1 MAEDSA
7 MSDDLWKKSA
17 SELAALIKSKQ
28 VSSREVVESH
38 LARIQAV
45 NKKVNAI
52 TVVLAESAL
61 EAADAADK
69 TTPSGP
75 LHGVPFTIKENI
87 DCVGSPTTQ
96 GVPLMADA
104 MPPIDSPVVARMK
117 KAGAIPLARTN
128 LPEMGLRITT
138 DNPLRGRTL
147 NPWNADRT
155 AGGSSGGEASALATG
170 MSPIGLGNDI
180 GGSLRNPAFCCGIT
194 SLKPSAGRI
203 PHAASL
209 PPQDVGLAFQIM
221 AVNGPMARH
230 VKDVGLGYEI
240 LSGRDP
246 RDPVSVDAPLA
257 GPEPADR
264 KVAVVTEIPGV
275 KLPSSAITAV
285 RDAAKALKDAG
296 WEIVETQPPELRQV
310 HETWAYILA
319 MDFAPLL
326 PEFSALMSPP
336 PIELL
341 KKLFARNDP
350 RSVRLPEIHSERNRL
365 CRIWSEFFAQY
376 PIMVGPTWTDIQ
388 FLHDADVHPDTG
400 MDLTIDLL
408 RFVTPGNVLGIPCAA
423 VPTGINGGLP
433 TGVLVYADRWR
444 DDLCLT
450 GAQIIESALGC
461 ICPIDPVF

>member
-1 MAEDSA
+1 MVDE
-7 MSDDLWKKSA
+7 LWKKSA
-17 SELAALIKSKQ
+17 TELAELINSKQ
-28 VSSREVVESH
+28 ISSREVIESH
-38 LARIQAV
+38 LARIEAV
-45 NKKVNAI
+45 NEKVNAI

-69 TTPSGP
+69 TGSSGP

-96 GVPLMADA
+96 GVPLLAEA
-104 MPPIDSPVVARMK
+104 MPSIDSPVVERMK

-155 AGGSSGGEASALATG
+155 TGGSSGGEASALATG

-203 PHAASL
+203 PHAASI
-209 PPQDVGLAFQIM
+209 PPFEDAGI
-221 AVNGPMARH
+221 AVQLMVVEGPMARH
-230 VKDVGLGYEI
+230 VKDVRLGYEI

-257 GPEPADR
+257 GPEPANK
-264 KVAVVTEIPGV
+264 KVAVVTEIPGIE
-275 KLPSSAITAV
+275 LASSAVAAV
-285 RDAAKALKDAG
+285 KEAANTLKDAG
-296 WEIVETQPPELRQV
+296 WEAVETQPPELEQV
-310 HETWAYILA
+310 HEIWAYILA
-319 MDFAPLL
+319 MDFSPLL
-326 PEFSALMSPP
+326 PELSALMSPP
-336 PIELL
+336 LIEMLR
-341 KKLFARNDP
+341 KLFVRNDP
-350 RSVRLPEIHSERNRL
+350 SSVRLPDIHSERNRL
-365 CRIWSEFFAQY
+365 CRIWSEFFVEY

-400 MDLTIDLL
+400 MDLTSDLL
-408 RFVTPGNVLGIPCAA
+408 RFITPGNVLGIPSAA
-423 VPTGINGGLP
+423 VPTGVIDGLP
-433 TGVLVYADRWR
+433 TGVQVYADRWR
-444 DDLCLT
+444 DDLSLT
-450 GAQIIESALGC
+450 GAEIIESALGH

>member
-1 MAEDSA
+1 MVDE
-7 MSDDLWKKSA
+7 LWKKSA
-17 SELAALIKSKQ
+17 TELAELINSKQ
-28 VSSREVVESH
+28 ISSREVIESH
-38 LARIQAV
+38 LARIEAV
-45 NKKVNAI
+45 NEKVNAI

-69 TTPSGP
+69 TGSSGP

-96 GVPLMADA
+96 GVPLLAEA
-104 MPPIDSPVVARMK
+104 MPSIDSPVVERMK

-155 AGGSSGGEASALATG
+155 TGGSSGGEASALATG

-203 PHAASL
+203 PHAASI
-209 PPQDVGLAFQIM
+209 PPFEDAGI
-221 AVNGPMARH
+221 AVQLMVVEGPMARH
-230 VKDVGLGYEI
+230 VKDVRLGYEI

-257 GPEPADR
+257 GAEPANK
-264 KVAVVTEIPGV
+264 KVAVVTEIPGIE
-275 KLPSSAITAV
+275 LASSAVAAV
-285 RDAAKALKDAG
+285 KEAANTLKDAG
-296 WEIVETQPPELRQV
+296 WEAVETQPPELEQV
-310 HETWAYILA
+310 HEIWAYILA
-319 MDFAPLL
+319 MDFSPLL
-326 PEFSALMSPP
+326 PELSALMSPP
-336 PIELL
+336 LIEMLR
-341 KKLFARNDP
+341 KLFVRNDP
-350 RSVRLPEIHSERNRL
+350 SSVRLPDIHSERNRL
-365 CRIWSEFFAQY
+365 CRIWSEFFVEY

-400 MDLTIDLL
+400 MDLTSDLL
-408 RFVTPGNVLGIPCAA
+408 RFITPGNVLGIPSAA
-423 VPTGINGGLP
+423 VPTGVIDGLP
-433 TGVLVYADRWR
+433 TGVQVYADRWR
-444 DDLCLT
+444 DDLSLP
-450 GAQIIESALGC
+450 GAEIIESALGH

>member
-1 MAEDSA
+1 MVDE
-7 MSDDLWKKSA
+7 LWKKSA
-17 SELAALIKSKQ
+17 TELAELINSKQ
-28 VSSREVVESH
+28 ISSREVIESH
-38 LARIQAV
+38 LARIEAV
-45 NKKVNAI
+45 NEKVNAI

-69 TTPSGP
+69 TESSGP

-96 GVPLMADA
+96 GVPLLADA
-104 MPPIDSPVVARMK
+104 MPSIDSPVVERMK

-203 PHAASL
+203 PHAVSIPLEDAGIA
-209 PPQDVGLAFQIM
+209 VQIM
-221 AVNGPMARH
+221 LVEGPMARH
-230 VKDVGLGYEI
+230 VKDVRLGYEI

-246 RDPVSVDAPLA
+246 RDPVSVDAPLT
-257 GPEPADR
+257 GPEPANK
-264 KVAVVTEIPGV
+264 KVAVVTEIPGIE
-275 KLPSSAITAV
+275 LASSAVAAV
-285 RDAAKALKDAG
+285 KEAANTLKDAG
-296 WEIVETQPPELRQV
+296 WEAVETQPPELEQV
-310 HETWAYILA
+310 HEIWAYILA
-319 MDFAPLL
+319 MDFSPLL
-326 PEFSALMSPP
+326 PELSALMSPP
-336 PIELL
+336 PIEMLR
-341 KKLFARNDP
+341 KLFVRNDP
-350 RSVRLPEIHSERNRL
+350 SSVRLPDIHSERNRL
-365 CRIWSEFFAQY
+365 CRIWSEFFVEY
-376 PIMVGPTWTDIQ
+376 PIMLGPTWTDIQ

-400 MDLTIDLL
+400 MDLTSDRL
-408 RFVTPGNVLGIPCAA
+408 RFITPGNVLGIPSTA
-423 VPTGINGGLP
+423 VPTGVIDGLP
-433 TGVLVYADRWR
+433 TGVQVYADRWR
-444 DDLCLT
+444 DDLSLT
-450 GAQIIESALGC
+450 GAEIIESALGH

>member
-1 MAEDSA
+1 MVDE
-7 MSDDLWKKSA
+7 LWKKSA
-17 SELAALIKSKQ
+17 TELAELINSKQ
-28 VSSREVVESH
+28 ISSREVIESH
-38 LARIQAV
+38 LARIEAV
-45 NKKVNAI
+45 NEKVNAI

-69 TTPSGP
+69 TGSSGP

-96 GVPLMADA
+96 GVPLLAEA
-104 MPPIDSPVVARMK
+104 MPSIDSPVVERMK

-155 AGGSSGGEASALATG
+155 TGGSSGGEASALATG

-203 PHAASL
+203 PHAASI
-209 PPQDVGLAFQIM
+209 PPFEDAGI
-221 AVNGPMARH
+221 AVQLMVVEGPMARH
-230 VKDVGLGYEI
+230 VKDVRLGYEI

-257 GPEPADR
+257 GAEPANK
-264 KVAVVTEIPGV
+264 KVAVVTEIPGIE
-275 KLPSSAITAV
+275 LASSAVAAV
-285 RDAAKALKDAG
+285 KEAANTLKDAG
-296 WEIVETQPPELRQV
+296 WEAVETQPPELEQV
-310 HETWAYILA
+310 HEIWAYILA
-319 MDFAPLL
+319 MDFSPLL
-326 PEFSALMSPP
+326 PELSALMSPP
-336 PIELL
+336 LIEMLR
-341 KKLFARNDP
+341 KLFVRNDP
-350 RSVRLPEIHSERNRL
+350 SSVRLPDIHSERNRL
-365 CRIWSEFFAQY
+365 CRIWSEFFVEY

-400 MDLTIDLL
+400 MDLTSDLL
-408 RFVTPGNVLGIPCAA
+408 RFITPGNVLGIPSAA
-423 VPTGINGGLP
+423 VPTGVIDGLP
-433 TGVLVYADRWR
+433 TGVQVYADRWR
-444 DDLCLT
+444 DDLSLT
-450 GAQIIESALGC
+450 GAEIIESALGH